1 MCGRRN
7 GHKGGVK
14 GPLLMK
20 LKKKEKICFVFYIAG
35 ERNCFL
41 IYDVIMKQNLKK
53 GSANN

>member
-35 ERNCFL
+35 GRNCFF
-41 IYDVIMKQNLKK
+41 IYDAIVKK
-53 GSANN
+53 K